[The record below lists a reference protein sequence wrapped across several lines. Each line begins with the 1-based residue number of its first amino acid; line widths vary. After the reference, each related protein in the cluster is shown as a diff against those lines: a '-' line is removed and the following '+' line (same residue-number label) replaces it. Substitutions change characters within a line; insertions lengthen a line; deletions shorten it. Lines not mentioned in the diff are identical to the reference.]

1 LNEQQ
6 KKQQRKRRSNRKP
19 QKTVSSEMHNAGQR
33 AGQQE
38 NGATDYRGSAAQ
50 WTLGDST
57 VVITVDVKNWWFWHS
72 GR

>member
-1 LNEQQ
+1 MNN
-6 KKQQRKRRSNRKP
+6 KRNNKEKGETTENHE
-19 QKTVSSEMHNAGQR
+19 KTVSSEVHNAGQR

>member
-1 LNEQQ
+1 
-6 KKQQRKRRSNRKP
+6 
-19 QKTVSSEMHNAGQR
+19 MHNAGQR

-57 VVITVDVKNWWFWHS
+57 VVITVDVTNMVVLAQWTLN
-72 GR
+72 